1 MRRVIINNE
10 YQKMKIGLN
19 LLFIRSSTTGG
30 SATYA
35 VNLVNAL
42 SDVDKINHYVVYLN
56 RNCKEIPLTLGRNF
70 TKKIIPFSSK
80 NPISRFF
87 LEQVIFPFYFF
98 NDNLDVI
105 HSLGYHGPMFCRIPH
120 IVSILDLNFIR
131 HKNMPKTHGFFLGI
145 MVRIMTRTARHIIT
159 ISEFSKREIVENL
172 NVLDKN
178 VTAILLSGSSD
189 EKHTVSNINIRK
201 IYSIKNNYIIA
212 FGSNG
217 SHKNIDQLIHS
228 YNEIRKTNHNIQLV
242 LVGYQH
248 KASSLSTIVND
259 LNLNDDVI
267 FTGFVPTEHVF
278 HLINQS
284 KLFVFPSFYEGFG
297 IPLLDAQASG
307 IPIASSN
314 AGSLPEVGSTGCVY
328 FDPTKTQEMTSVI
341 KEILD
346 SPALADQLVSEGLK
360 NRSRFSWNETAR
372 QTLISYLEI

>member
-1 MRRVIINNE
+1 
-10 YQKMKIGLN
+10 MKIGLN

-42 SDVDKINHYVVYLN
+42 SEVDKINNYVVYLN
-56 RNCKEIPLTLGRNF
+56 QNCKELQLTLGRNF
-70 TKKIIPFSSK
+70 TKKIIPFSST
-80 NPISRFF
+80 NPIKRFF
-87 LEQVIFPFYFF
+87 LEQDIFPFYFF
-98 NDNLDVI
+98 TDNLDVI
-105 HSLGYHGPMFCRIPH
+105 HSLGYHGPIFSKIPH

-131 HKNMPKTHGFFLGI
+131 HKNMPKIHSFFLGV
-145 MVRIMTRTARHIIT
+145 MVKIMTKTAKHIIT
-159 ISEFSKREIVENL
+159 ISEFSKKEIVENL

-178 VTAILLSGSSD
+178 VTATLLSGSSD
-189 EKHTVSNINIRK
+189 KKNSKSNINIKK
-201 IYSIKNNYIIA
+201 IYRIKNNYIIA

-217 SHKNIDQLIHS
+217 SHKNIDQLIYA
-228 YNEIRKTNHNIQLV
+228 YNEIIKTNHNIQLV

-248 KASSLSTIVND
+248 KASILSKIVND

-278 HLINQS
+278 HLINKS

-328 FDPTKTQEMTSVI
+328 FDPAKTQEMISVI

-360 NRSRFSWNETAR
+360 NRSKFSWNKTAR
-372 QTLISYLEI
+372 QTLKSYLEI